1 MTTPKETYEYCEELI
16 ENEIKKVKEYGANK
30 LNNTIDDWVDEAMW
44 DFKLDKKSYDPEVIK
59 KVMVFGYYTALNLA
73 VDKLLIGDDEE

>member
-1 MTTPKETYEYCEELI
+1 MGQRLMTIAELI

-44 DFKLDKKSYDPEVIK
+44 DFKLDKK
-59 KVMVFGYYTALNLA
+59 
-73 VDKLLIGDDEE
+73 

>member
-1 MTTPKETYEYCEELI
+1 MGQRLMTIAELI